1 MKLRINVYLEA
12 PLLDQVEKLAARQ
25 KLTKSLIIEA
35 AVAAFLSPDSAD
47 QREAAFTRRLDLL
60 TRQVER
66 LERNVE
72 ISAEAVALFV
82 RFWLI
87 TTPPVLE
94 STEPSAQAKGRER
107 YQGFVEAVGRRV
119 AKGQSLVREISQDL
133 QAPST
138 AETRTGR

>member
-60 TRQVER
+60 ARQVER

>member
-94 STEPSAQAKGRER
+94 STERHLKINHLA
-107 YQGFVEAVGRRV
+107 
-119 AKGQSLVREISQDL
+119 
-133 QAPST
+133 
-138 AETRTGR
+138 